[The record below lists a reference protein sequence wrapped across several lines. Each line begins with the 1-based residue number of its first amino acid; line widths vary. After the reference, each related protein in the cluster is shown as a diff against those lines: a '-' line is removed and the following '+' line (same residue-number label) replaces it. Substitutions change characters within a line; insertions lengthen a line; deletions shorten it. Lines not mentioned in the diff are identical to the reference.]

1 MQGRCSACE
10 DAGAVQRAP
19 QPHMLSGP
27 VAAWLLGVWGERMEA
42 GAGPDDRGGSGGDTE
57 GAVRREE
64 RMRSID
70 AVPRCR
76 GGGMSSAVRGGKSA
90 RWHLSECLYLVVHR
104 RGIRQCLQRRW
115 RATAVDAPCSGN
127 WQGPHADT
135 FNNSLGGQ
143 STAHPHD
150 SCLFFDGQNQ
160 KAEMCSLH
168 QAAFIRRRARRCPTL
183 TVRVCMQRRRRRRHA
198 AAGGGVTDTFTC
210 PTPAHP
216 FPCRAGLL
224 PISTWIYFGGFGFLT
239 TSFAPCTFHYRIPVR
254 IR

>member
-1 MQGRCSACE
+1 
-10 DAGAVQRAP
+10 
-19 QPHMLSGP
+19 MLSDP

-42 GAGPDDRGGSGGDTE
+42 GAEPDDRGGSGGDADGE
-57 GAVRREE
+57 VRKEE

-115 RATAVDAPCSGN
+115 RATAVDALCSGR

-160 KAEMCSLH
+160 IAEMCSRH
-168 QAAFIRRRARRCPTL
+168 QAAFIRRPARRCPA
-183 TVRVCMQRRRRRRHA
+183 VAVCA
-198 AAGGGVTDTFTC
+198 AAAAAAAAAACGGRWVWGLTDTVQP
-210 PTPAHP
+210 PTPHTPSLVAQVYYQYP
-216 FPCRAGLL
+216 LGF
-224 PISTWIYFGGFGFLT
+224 TFWWIWYFND
-239 TSFAPCTFHYRIPVR
+239 SFAPCTFHYRIPVR